1 MTQSTS
7 QKRISE
13 FDWLKVLGLLLLI
26 FVHSDLTSSYPDLVY
41 SIQWILIGIFFFVS
55 GYLAYN
61 SLHKRETSII
71 KFFKSKFWSLYIP
84 FFIAALFYF
93 GFEVYLGVSANPL
106 RLISHVSLLAVFDN
120 LNAGLNNWGFLWF
133 IPYLLVF
140 FLIFCLLEKYV
151 KNSKLQVT
159 LGFLV
164 WFISVLGW
172 VFDFSYSGALAVYAH
187 DLKLGLVFSQFFLVF
202 MFGFWLNKFCLY
214 ERLVRFK
221 ILFWAVPLFVLFW
234 YDFSNMLS
242 FSSPLSSLEYYLYF
256 NVRSMILGLSAIFIF
271 LTLVKGRVS
280 SNKVVESIAKVSL
293 LIYLSE
299 PFVSYLLRSL
309 IFGGQLHI
317 YINDTDHFI
326 LYQATRIAFL
336 FGLLPL
342 LYWVAKKYGVLS
354 KISRH
359 LKLTKA

>member
-1 MTQSTS
+1 MFQSTS
-7 QKRISE
+7 TRISE

-26 FVHSDLTSSYPDLVY
+26 FVHSDLTSTYPDLIY
-41 SIQWILIGIFFFVS
+41 SLQWILISIFFFVS

-61 SLHKRETSII
+61 SLHKRETSIQ
-71 KFFKSKFWSLYIP
+71 KFFKSKFWSLYVP
-84 FFIAALFYF
+84 FVIAAIFYF
-93 GFEVYLGVSANPL
+93 GFEVYLGVSGNPL
-106 RLISHVSLLAVFDN
+106 RLLSHVSLLSVFDN

-151 KNSKLQVT
+151 KNPKVQVT
-159 LGFLV
+159 LGFLI

-172 VFDFSYSGALAVYAH
+172 VFDFSYSGAFEVYAH
-187 DLKLGLVFSQFFLVF
+187 DLKLGIVFSQFFLVF

-221 ILFWAVPLFVLFW
+221 ILFLAIPLFVLFW
-234 YDFSNMLS
+234 FDFSSTIS
-242 FSSPLSSLEYYLYF
+242 FSSPLSSLEHYLYF
-256 NVRSMILGLSAIFIF
+256 NIRSMILGLSVIFIF
-271 LTLVKGRVS
+271 LTLVKGRLS
-280 SNKVVESIAKVSL
+280 ANKVIESIAKVSL

-299 PFVSYLLRSL
+299 PFVSYLLRNL

-317 YINDTDHFI
+317 YFSDTDHFI
-326 LYQATRIAFL
+326 LYQAVRIAFL

-342 LYWVAKKYGVLS
+342 LYVAAKKYGALA
-354 KISRH
+354 KISSR
-359 LKLTKA
+359 LKFTKA